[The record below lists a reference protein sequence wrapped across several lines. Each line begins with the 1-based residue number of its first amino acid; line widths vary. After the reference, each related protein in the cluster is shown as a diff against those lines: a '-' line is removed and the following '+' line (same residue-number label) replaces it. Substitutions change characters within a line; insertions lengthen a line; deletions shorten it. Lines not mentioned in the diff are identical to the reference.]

1 MTTPTHPG
9 HTTYHALINDL
20 AAVGRCGLG
29 WVEGPDAASFL
40 QGLVT
45 CDIAGIG
52 IGEGRI
58 GLLLDA
64 KGHIVTQLQI
74 VRDAQTSFTLITT
87 AAAIDQLIADL
98 ERFHFSEDLELIGPE
113 DSACITCRSTD
124 LPALD
129 GLIAP
134 GWIPG
139 TIDLVT
145 DDPTSALTHI
155 GRAPSSAD
163 AVDLLRILC
172 GVPLVGVDTG
182 PKTLVQEAGLEG
194 RVVDFTKGC
203 YLGQETVARAQ
214 HRGQV
219 HRVLRGVTA
228 TDPLSRGDEV
238 HFNGATIGVVSSVAQ
253 HPELGPVGIGILR
266 REPPDGTQV
275 TIGDQART
283 ATLTTFWS

>member
-9 HTTYHALINDL
+9 HTTHQALIDDL

-52 IGEGRI
+52 VGEGRI
-58 GLLLDA
+58 ALVLDA

-74 VRDAQTSFTLITT
+74 VRDAQMSFTLITT
-87 AAAIDQLIADL
+87 PAAIDQLIADL
-98 ERFHFSEDLELIGPE
+98 ERFHFSEDLEIIGPE
-113 DSACITCRSTD
+113 QSACITCRATD
-124 LPALD
+124 IPPLD

-145 DDPTSALTHI
+145 DDPASALSQI
-155 GRAPSSAD
+155 GRSPSPAD
-163 AVDLLRILC
+163 AVALVRILH
-172 GVPLVGVDTG
+172 GVPLAGVDTG

-194 RVVDFTKGC
+194 RVVDFAKGC

-219 HRVLRGVTA
+219 HRVLRGITA
-228 TDPLSRGDEV
+228 TGPLSHGAEV
-238 HFNGATIGVVSSVAQ
+238 HYNGASIGVVSTVAI
-253 HPELGPVGIGILR
+253 HPQMGPVGIGILR
-266 REPPDGTQV
+266 REPPDGTHV
-275 TIGDQART
+275 TVGDDALA
-283 ATLTTFWS
+283 ATLTTFW